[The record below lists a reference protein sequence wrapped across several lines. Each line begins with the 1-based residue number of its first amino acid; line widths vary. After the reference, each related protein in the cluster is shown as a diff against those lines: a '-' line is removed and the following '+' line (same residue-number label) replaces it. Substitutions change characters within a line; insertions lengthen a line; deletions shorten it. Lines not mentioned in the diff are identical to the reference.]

1 MRQNKLYEERA
12 AQDAVRRNA
21 AEELKRVQ
29 REIQAHKE
37 TLARIA
43 AEEKA
48 A

>member
-1 MRQNKLYEERA
+1 MRQNKLYEER
-12 AQDAVRRNA
+12 AVRRNA